1 MGKLIILSMA
11 LAVLCLLLL
20 PVRAAEYDPDRPGS
34 VMVTLEGGGKALEG
48 AELTLYRVGNVTQ
61 GGYNQSFAPT
71 ADFVGADLTDLNREG
86 LAEELAALA
95 RGGQK
100 KSTDNL
106 GRAVFSNLTPG
117 LYLVVQTGKVKGY
130 QPVAPF
136 LAAMPLSEGN
146 GWTYDIEAR
155 PKVAPEPRPTTPGGG
170 GGGKPPLIQTGQ
182 LNWPVPVLAV
192 SGILLFSLGWAMVNL
207 RDKRR

>member
-1 MGKLIILSMA
+1 MA

-20 PVRAAEYDPDRPGS
+20 PVRAAEYDPDRTGTVS
-34 VMVTLEGGGKALEG
+34 VTLQEGGKALAG
-48 AELTLYRVGNVTQ
+48 AELTLYRVGNAAE
-61 GGYNQSFAPT
+61 GGYHQSFAPT
-71 ADFVGADLTDLNREG
+71 AEFAGADLTDLSREG
-86 LAEELAALA
+86 LASALA
-95 RGGQK
+95 EQANSLTGTRK
-100 KSTDNL
+100 TTDSL
-106 GRAVFSNLTPG
+106 GRAVFSELTPG

-130 QPVAPF
+130 QPIGPF

-146 GWTYDIEAR
+146 GWNYDIEAR
-155 PKVAPEPRPTTPGGG
+155 PKVAPESDTKPTTPGGG

>member
-1 MGKLIILSMA
+1 MA

-34 VMVTLEGGGKALEG
+34 VTVTLEGGGKALEG

-61 GGYNQSFAPT
+61 GSYNQSFAPT
-71 ADFVGADLTDLNREG
+71 AEFTGADLTDLNREG
-86 LAEELAALA
+86 LAAELAALA

-100 KSTDNL
+100 AVTDDR
-106 GRAVFSNLTPG
+106 GRAVFTGLTPG
-117 LYLVVQTGKVKGY
+117 LYLVVQTGKVRDY
-130 QPVAPF
+130 QAAAPF

-155 PKVAPEPRPTTPGGG
+155 PKVAPEPKPTTPGGGG